1 MFCPVKGAKRRRS
14 KVTNEAHRIRS
25 VVHREEVE
33 EFIDQTELNGRGR
46 WRGGLIAKEVDGQT
60 VDMDWM
66 TDWRDGQFL

>member
-1 MFCPVKGAKRRRS
+1 MQRGGG
-14 KVTNEAHRIRS
+14 VTNEVHRIRS
-25 VVHREEVE
+25 VVHREEVEEVE

-46 WRGGLIAKEVDGQT
+46 WWRGGLIAKEVDGQT